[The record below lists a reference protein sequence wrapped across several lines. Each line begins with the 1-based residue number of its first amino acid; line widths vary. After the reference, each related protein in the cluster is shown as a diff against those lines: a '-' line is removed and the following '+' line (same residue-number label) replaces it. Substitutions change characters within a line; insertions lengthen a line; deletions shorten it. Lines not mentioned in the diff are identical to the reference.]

1 MTKPLAA
8 FSFGVCL
15 RNVSHPAMNL
25 TPRPLI
31 LQLMSGR
38 CYHRTTSKAA
48 QTRQVHASVHKPAC
62 VLKALRRPNKSQA
75 IKQREA
81 FFKSPGDTSSVS
93 KAIGSCWAVF
103 TWRRVDRFL
112 FLHQFSSIW
121 AAFPFLCVTY
131 LACFFFFLF
140 SLQFFYCLLIAP
152 VQGEKVVII
161 HPEGH
166 DYLAESHSNLRRV
179 NNVSQK

>member
-8 FSFGVCL
+8 FSFAVRL

-131 LACFFFFLF
+131 PACFFFPFFFTVLLLSPHCSCSGGKSGHNSSWGTWLSCRITF
-140 SLQFFYCLLIAP
+140 QF
-152 VQGEKVVII
+152 K
-161 HPEGH
+161 EG
-166 DYLAESHSNLRRV
+166 
-179 NNVSQK
+179 